1 MSAALV
7 HFESVSG
14 VDMTGPSLLEP
25 VVLSDD
31 CGVAPV
37 SLMAA
42 GVSAAAGMVSSSATA
57 AVDNHADIG
66 KTSIEA
72 SIRFMARLLCVMD
85 RRCAN
90 PECLLLIAGR
100 RGMRLTPMCNQHA
113 KRAFEHNQALTHL
126 ASLGH
131 SALLVHGSSPRT
143 RSLHQTLQRASSR
156 LTSSAPRDHYSPP
169 CF

>member
-1 MSAALV
+1 MVHPNTINTITLTDTKPAATGLMSAALV

-42 GVSAAAGMVSSSATA
+42 GVSAAVGMVSSSATA

-85 RRCAN
+85 RRRAN
-90 PECLLLIAGR
+90 PECLRVYR
-100 RGMRLTPMCNQHA
+100 RTPWDAPDAYVQPAC
-113 KRAFEHNQALTHL
+113 QAR
-126 ASLGH
+126 
-131 SALLVHGSSPRT
+131 V
-143 RSLHQTLQRASSR
+143 
-156 LTSSAPRDHYSPP
+156 
-169 CF
+169 